1 MTEDRFTARSPEDI
15 SRLILDHP
23 LAWVVGGER
32 GHFPATLLPIRA
44 VTGPDGVVRD
54 LVGHFA
60 RSNPQV
66 EALKR
71 APRALFLFLGPHGY
85 VSPSWMSDRT
95 QAPTWNYASAQFVAD
110 VEFVDTPEATEGLL
124 RDLVQAMEAGR
135 QNAWSLEAMGP
146 RYERLSRGV
155 IGFRARVAQTRA
167 RFKLGQDERP
177 DVFADILAGLDH
189 GGDGSLANWM
199 RAFATIT

>member
-1 MTEDRFTARSPEDI
+1 MTEDRFAARSPEDI

-23 LAWVVGGER
+23 LAWVVGGE
-32 GHFPATLLPIRA
+32 GGYFPATLLPIRA
-44 VTGPDGVVRD
+44 VTGPDGSVRD

-71 APRALFLFLGPHGY
+71 RPRALFLFLGPHGY
-85 VSPSWMSDRT
+85 VSPSWMGDRT
-95 QAPTWNYASAQFVAD
+95 QAPTWNYASAQFMAE
-110 VEFVDTPEATEGLL
+110 VEFVDTPEATQSLL
-124 RDLVQAMEAGR
+124 RDLVQAMETGR
-135 QNAWSLEAMGP
+135 PDAWSLEAMGP

-155 IGFRARVAQTRA
+155 IGFRARAVETRA

-177 DVFADILAGLDH
+177 DVFADILAGLDR
-189 GGDGSLANWM
+189 GEETSLAGWM
-199 RAFATIT
+199 RAFNA